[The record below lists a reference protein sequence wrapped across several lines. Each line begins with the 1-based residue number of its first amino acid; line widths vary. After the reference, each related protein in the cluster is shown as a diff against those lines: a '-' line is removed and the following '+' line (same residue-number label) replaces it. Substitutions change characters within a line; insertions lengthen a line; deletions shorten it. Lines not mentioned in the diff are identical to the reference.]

1 MIVIFEGNVRFTV
14 HTNIYRFRS
23 RITQGL
29 GIVRTGFITKVDCF
43 LFYIK
48 RLQYQTCSILRLQKL
63 GGMNKQRFTLNN
75 TFVLGL
81 SYYCGFH
88 AS

>member
-29 GIVRTGFITKVDCF
+29 GIVGTGFITKFDCF

-48 RLQYQTCSILRLQKL
+48 GYNIKHAALRLQKL
-63 GGMNKQRFTLNN
+63 
-75 TFVLGL
+75 
-81 SYYCGFH
+81 
-88 AS
+88 